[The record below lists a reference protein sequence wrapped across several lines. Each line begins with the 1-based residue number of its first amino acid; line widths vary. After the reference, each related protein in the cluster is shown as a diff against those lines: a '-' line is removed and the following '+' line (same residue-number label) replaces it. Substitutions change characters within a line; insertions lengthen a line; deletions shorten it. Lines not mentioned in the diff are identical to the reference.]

1 MPLKISDVG
10 KILKALNR
18 FEGIGEFNTSL
29 PIKVEIKK
37 QLNEL
42 NYLINLGNK
51 KDLITKSKVKLF
63 PGKYF
68 ASIKELNGFIQI
80 KDLKPIP
87 KLAVLLEKI
96 NFEFKEKNLEKTSI
110 LHYLANA
117 SSKEEFLFFT
127 NILLAMQKKIYH
139 YFINKKKKALLQ
151 YKFNKNKLKFYAVF
165 NNLGEIEG
173 EIFLNSV
180 NIYSPYKEVLKLIN
194 ENSNQINLKVNTFLK
209 KDIKPLFEFNENLI
223 NLKA

>member
-10 KILKALNR
+10 KILKALNK

-29 PIKVEIKK
+29 PVKIEIKN
-37 QLNEL
+37 QLDEL

-51 KDLITKSKVKLF
+51 KNLITKSKIKLL

-80 KDLKPIP
+80 KDLKSLP
-87 KLAVLLEKI
+87 KLAILLEKI
-96 NFEFKEKNLEKTSI
+96 NFDFKEKHLDKNTTM
-110 LHYLANA
+110 YQLANA
-117 SSKEEFLFFT
+117 ISKEEFLFFT
-127 NILLAMQKKIYH
+127 NILLAMQKRIYH
-139 YFINKKKKALLQ
+139 YIINDKKKALLQ
-151 YKFNKNKLKFYAVF
+151 YKYSKNKLKFYSVF

-173 EIFLNSV
+173 EIYLNSV
-180 NIYSPYKEVLKLIN
+180 NIYSPYKEVLNLIEENKNLIN
-194 ENSNQINLKVNTFLK
+194 LNIQTFLK
-209 KDIKPLFEFNENLI
+209 QTKPLFEFNENLI

>member
-10 KILKALNR
+10 KILKALNK

-29 PIKVEIKK
+29 PVKIEIKK
-37 QLNEL
+37 QIDEL

-51 KDLITKSKVKLF
+51 KDLITKSKIKLL

-68 ASIKELNGFIQI
+68 ASIKELNSFIQI
-80 KDLKPIP
+80 KDLKPLP

-96 NFEFKEKNLEKTSI
+96 NFDFKEKHLDKNTI
-110 LHYLANA
+110 MHHLANA
-117 SSKEEFLFFT
+117 ISKEEFLFFT
-127 NILLAMQKKIYH
+127 NILLALQKKIYH
-139 YFINKKKKALLQ
+139 FFINEKKKALLQ
-151 YKFNKNKLKFYAVF
+151 CKFNKNKLQFYAVF

-173 EIFLNSV
+173 EIYLNSV

-194 ENSNQINLKVNTFLK
+194 ENSNEINLKVNTFLK